1 MSLNIGFESPTV
13 SLFCENIHCNLQKI
27 WLGTLVIVYLSSS
40 QNDDLLVKTEAEEDV
55 LINSCLDCII
65 VYWKWD
71 KED

>member
-1 MSLNIGFESPTV
+1 MSLNLNIGIESFT
-13 SLFCENIHCNLQKI
+13 
-27 WLGTLVIVYLSSS
+27 VIVYLSSS

-55 LINSCLDCII
+55 LINSCLNCII